1 MSTGS
6 PQSIPI
12 KTHSFL
18 KAKTH
23 TNTWRPFCHTA
34 HTRAHLISCV
44 GGVTTRHRNHIRFKP
59 SSASVQP
66 YGPLHRTGVQCLI
79 NRHGLT
85 FDLLP
90 RPQASSRG
98 SKVTTA
104 SGTRPPIA
112 EAKSQAP
119 ISKHW
124 PVKPRPIGSNK
135 TCINAHAHTPHS
147 ARNTPTCLIRPNKA
161 FFFFFFFFKETTQ
174 QAEKNLQCKQAA
186 YTPILAKLGKG
197 RQVYVRVAPPLT

>member
-44 GGVTTRHRNHIRFKP
+44 GGVTTRHRNHIPK
-59 SSASVQP
+59 
-66 YGPLHRTGVQCLI
+66 
-79 NRHGLT
+79 
-85 FDLLP
+85 
-90 RPQASSRG
+90 ASSRG

-161 FFFFFFFFKETTQ
+161 FFFFFFSRRPEH
-174 QAEKNLQCKQAA
+174 
-186 YTPILAKLGKG
+186 
-197 RQVYVRVAPPLT
+197 